1 MMETYGLID
10 YDGIN
15 INQHEHMKNTLH
27 NLSNHQYLSSN
38 HRSKMM
44 NEYNNPTLLSCM
56 FSNLFPFGINILE
69 MPNTPIKVSLQM
81 HIKHL
86 MNLDDTQYNFS
97 KHHLFSFFVFN
108 IIQQSQICFEA
119 KLTMSRSSNMNEK
132 EFLNKL
138 QSTYFD
144 EIIKNPQDTNGNTNV
159 NSLSQHI

>member
-1 MMETYGLID
+1 MQKESNKKKNVEQMMETSGLID

-15 INQHEHMKNTLH
+15 IDQHEHMKNTLH
-27 NLSNHQYLSSN
+27 NLSNHQYLSFN

-44 NEYNNPTLLSCM
+44 NEYNNSTLLSCM

-69 MPNTPIKVSLQM
+69 MSNRPIKVSLQM
-81 HIKHL
+81 HMKHL

-108 IIQQSQICFEA
+108 IIQQRQICLEA

-132 EFLNKL
+132 NF
-138 QSTYFD
+138 
-144 EIIKNPQDTNGNTNV
+144 
-159 NSLSQHI
+159 